1 MKVAII
7 CDRLDTWGGAEM
19 HMREIA
25 RLFPKADIYT
35 SVADKQF
42 IETYFPNWRVH
53 TTFIQKMPFKKHLK
67 QEYVLLQPL
76 AFYLLNLSKYDLVI
90 SISSGFAKNLNLPK
104 STKHIFVCLT
114 PPRFLWMEDKRSI
127 VKSDKLTYQILYKL
141 IKKPL
146 HNLLRQVDFKSA
158 QRADYILA
166 NSKTVAKRIQKFYKR
181 KAMHIYPPVD
191 LNKASLPKK
200 KRSENYLYLGRIVSY
215 KGVELAIR
223 TCVNLGKNLL
233 VAGAGPDLEL
243 MQTLVDELGANKLV
257 KFLGFVTEQTKYNL
271 YSKSK
276 ALLYPVQDEDFG
288 IVPVEAQSC
297 GCAVIAYKEG
307 GVTES
312 VSAKN
317 PITGVFFNK
326 YTEESMQEAIKKFE
340 SIQIDQRDCHENA
353 KQFSTQ
359 IFAYKMKD
367 YIDDVLKK

>member
-1 MKVAII
+1 MKVAIV

-25 RLFPKADIYT
+25 KLFPKADIYT
-35 SVADKQF
+35 SVMDKNF
-42 IETYFPNWRVH
+42 VDNYFPNWHVH
-53 TTFIQKMPFKKHLK
+53 TTFIQKLPFKRLFK
-67 QEYVLLQPL
+67 QEYILLQPL
-76 AFYLLNLSKYDLVI
+76 GFYLLNLSKYDLVI
-90 SISSGFAKNLNLPK
+90 SISSGFAKNLNLSK
-104 STKHIFVCLT
+104 NTKHIFICLT
-114 PPRFLWMEDKRSI
+114 PPRFLWMEEKRSI
-127 VKSDKLTYQILYKL
+127 IKSGKLTYRILYKL

-146 HNLLRQVDFKSA
+146 HNLLREIDFKSA

-166 NSKTVAKRIQKFYKR
+166 NSKTVAKRVQKFYKR
-181 KAMHIYPPVD
+181 KALHIYPPVD
-191 LNKASLPKK
+191 LSRAWLPKK
-200 KRSENYLYLGRIVSY
+200 NRSDNYLYLGRIVSY

-223 TCVNLGKNLL
+223 ACVKLEKNLL
-233 VAGAGPDLEL
+233 VAGAGPDLEQ
-243 MQTLVDELGANKLV
+243 MKALVDDLGANKLV
-257 KFLGFVTEQTKYNL
+257 KFLGFVTERTKYNL
-271 YSKSK
+271 YSKAK

-297 GCAVIAYKEG
+297 GCPVIAYKEG

-312 VSAKN
+312 VSTKN

-326 YTEESMQEAIKKFE
+326 YTQDSLQDAITRFE
-340 SIQIDQRDCHENA
+340 SIKINQEDCFEIA